1 MRTLCIFWAMPAFPL
16 VQALRRALV
25 VVDVTVEEVQWLGV
39 VDSPE
44 LSEKTLHC
52 GTLGRV
58 CFQNLR

>member
-1 MRTLCIFWAMPAFPL
+1 MMRTLCIFWAMPAFPL

-25 VVDVTVEEVQWLGV
+25 VVDVTVEEVQFGV
-39 VDSPE
+39 VASPE